1 MLKVITYGIT
11 QPAHLP
17 YYKAADPIMPESGDK
32 DSASENKNKIFRAV
46 FEQDREK
53 KAYPPLANR
62 LFFFLFVSVADTTEI
77 LFSAPWPMIP
87 PTYTL

>member
-1 MLKVITYGIT
+1 VLKVITYGIT

-46 FEQDREK
+46 FEQDRK
-53 KAYPPLANR
+53 KKPIHQWQIDFSSFY
-62 LFFFLFVSVADTTEI
+62 LFRS
-77 LFSAPWPMIP
+77 
-87 PTYTL
+87 PTRRKFYFQPHGR